1 MIRLAN
7 YHTHPEHKD
16 YTVFTFK
23 NFEQGNYFESELIAQ
38 NIPYEKA
45 IDEDEK
51 VMMFGIKSALFEQ
64 AQKINAD
71 SFAKYKK
78 AFIPDDAVRY
88 TLLIIFFILMALALT
103 GYIKTHYL
111 NE

>member
-23 NFEQGNYFESELIAQ
+23 NFEQANYFESELIAQ
-38 NIPYEKA
+38 NIAFEKA

-51 VMMFGIKSALFEQ
+51 IIMFGIKSTLFEK

-71 SFAKYKK
+71 SYAKYKK
-78 AFIPDDAVRY
+78 AFIPDNTLRY
-88 TLLIIFFILMALALT
+88 SLLGIFFILITLAIV
-103 GYIKTHYL
+103 GYIKSNY
-111 NE
+111 

>member
-16 YTVFTFK
+16 YTVLAF
-23 NFEQGNYFESELIAQ
+23 
-38 NIPYEKA
+38 EKA

-51 VMMFGIKSALFEQ
+51 IIMFGIKSTLFEK

-71 SFAKYKK
+71 SYAKYKK
-78 AFIPDDAVRY
+78 AFIPDNTLRY
-88 TLLIIFFILMALALT
+88 SLLGIFFILITLAIV
-103 GYIKTHYL
+103 GYIKSNY
-111 NE
+111 

>member
-23 NFEQGNYFESELIAQ
+23 NFEQGNYFESELIAK

-45 IDEDEK
+45 IDEEEK
-51 VMMFGIKSALFEQ
+51 VMMFGIKSTLFEQ
-64 AQKINAD
+64 AQKVNAD
-71 SFAKYKK
+71 SFAKHKK
-78 AFIPDDAVRY
+78 AFISDNAVRY
-88 TLLIIFFILMALALT
+88 TVLSIFFILMAIAIA
-103 GYIKTHYL
+103 GYIKTHY
-111 NE
+111 